1 MRFKILRF
9 FILICFTGMT
19 GSLFYLQ
26 IIRGDYFFRLS
37 KNNRIRV
44 VPLEGERGRVFDRQG
59 RLMADNRVAFNV
71 MVVPQDVENQE
82 RLFEEISRILK
93 VPAEQLERAYKAGRH
108 TPFVPV
114 EVANDVSREQAIIL
128 EEQRYRFPSLMIQE
142 GYRRSYPYGESG
154 AHVIGYIGK
163 TSPQEAERFQ
173 QYGYSPRQMTGKDGV
188 ERYYD
193 TYLKGGD
200 GGLQIEVNSRG
211 QQVRLLGFK
220 DPVSGVDISLTIDLD
235 LQKVITEALDDKPG
249 AVVIMDSDTGEIL
262 GMVSAPAFDPN
273 IFVDEALQ
281 GRIQRVLTSR
291 QAPIFNRATRGV
303 YPPGSVF
310 KIPVAIAGL
319 DSKMITE
326 HTTYPCQGFMEI
338 GGTRFGCTH
347 VHGAQNL
354 NEAISHSCNIYF
366 YQLGLKLG
374 ADRMHD
380 YAREM
385 GLGVLTHVD
394 LPFERP
400 GLVPSRRE
408 YLNAKKEWYTGNSV
422 NMSIGQG
429 DVMATPL
436 QLARMMATI
445 ARNGE
450 EIQPRVILAIGGKPA
465 IRGQYETR
473 KKIKPEV
480 WGVIRRGLRAAVTDY
495 SGTAH
500 VLDLPGM
507 YVSGKTGTA
516 QSSGDKDHHAWFAGY
531 VTGPQRNLAF
541 CVFLEHGG
549 SSQNANLV
557 ARQILLSMRERQWL

>member
-1 MRFKILRF
+1 MRFKVLHF
-9 FILICFTGMT
+9 FILICFFLMA

-26 IIRGDYFFRLS
+26 IIRGDYFFNLS
-37 KNNRIRV
+37 RNNRIRV
-44 VPLEGERGRVFDRQG
+44 VPLEGRRGRVFDRHG
-59 RLMADNRVAFNV
+59 RLLADNREAFNV
-71 MVVPQDVENQE
+71 TVIPQDVEDQKL
-82 RLFEEISRILK
+82 LFEEIGRILK
-93 VPAEQLERAYKAGRH
+93 IPAEQLERTYRARKH

-114 EVANDVSREQAIIL
+114 EIAGDVSREQAIIL
-128 EEQRYRFPSLMIQE
+128 EEQRYRFPSLIIQE
-142 GYRRSYPYGESG
+142 SYRRSYPHGESG
-154 AHVIGYIGK
+154 AHIIGYIGK

-173 QYGYSPRQMTGKDGV
+173 QYGYSPRKMTGKDGV

-211 QQVRLLGFK
+211 QQVRLLGYR
-220 DPVSGVDISLTIDLD
+220 DPVPGVDISLTIDVD
-235 LQKVITEALDDKPG
+235 LQKVITGALGDKPG
-249 AVVIMDSDTGEIL
+249 AVVIMDSVTGEIL
-262 GMVSAPAFDPN
+262 GMASLPDFDPN
-273 IFVDEALQ
+273 IFVDEALRDKRQ
-281 GRIQRVLTSR
+281 RILISR
-291 QAPIFNRATRGV
+291 QAPILNRATRGV

-319 DSKMITE
+319 DSKTITE
-326 HTTYPCQGFMEI
+326 HTTYTCQGFMEV
-338 GGTRFGCTH
+338 GNTRFGCTH
-347 VHGAQNL
+347 VHGPQNL
-354 NEAISHSCNIYF
+354 NEAIAHSCNIYF

-400 GLVPSRRE
+400 GLIPSRRE
-408 YLNAKKEWYTGNSV
+408 YLNAKKEWYTGNSL

-436 QLARMMATI
+436 QLARMMATV
-445 ARNGE
+445 ARNGV

-465 IRGQYETR
+465 IRGQYETK
-473 KKIKPEV
+473 KKIRPEV
-480 WGVIRRGLRAAVTDY
+480 WGAVRRGLRAAVTDY

-516 QSSGDKDHHAWFAGY
+516 QSSGDKDHHSWFAGY
-531 VTGPQRNLAF
+531 VTGPKRNLAF

-557 ARQILLSMRERQWL
+557 ARQILLTMRERQWL